1 MILNKLALQIQCSLH
16 PTYLS
21 RMGSIVPHSP
31 SSFTIIFVSHGVSLF
46 LNEVQKLSWSTI
58 TSHHKGYTSL
68 YLFFSFILF
77 CFVFFFPHL
86 FSMFIFFLLLFL
98 FVIDT
103 IKVQTPS
110 MSRSDMRQGSIVSY
124 IIHHITICIIFF
136 LNFSASRL
144 FITFFDN

>member
-1 MILNKLALQIQCSLH
+1 MNKFAVSSHPMLKFWTLNSQSSSYCRFECIYVHTAASPYRYNVVYTQHIYPEWDLQCHIH
-16 PTYLS
+16 HH
-21 RMGSIVPHSP
+21 HSP
-31 SSFTIIFVSHGVSLF
+31 SSLSAMASL
-46 LNEVQKLSWSTI
+46 S
-58 TSHHKGYTSL
+58 
-68 YLFFSFILF
+68 
-77 CFVFFFPHL
+77 
-86 FSMFIFFLLLFL
+86 FSMKYRSCLFL